1 MHAGS
6 VPRGGRMIDKA
17 GSRVHGP
24 PASMPSFSDRPARPR
39 GGGHGRGPAG
49 RGPSPGMSRRVG
61 IYRVSPDV
69 ASRVTAGHPW
79 VFRDAL
85 GSRELV
91 EPTGTVV
98 DIFSG
103 NRDFIARGFVDR
115 DHPVAVRVLTRNA
128 DEQVAPGLGIIA
140 ARFTRAVQL
149 RWLTFGAT
157 TPDSMRLFAGDS
169 DGLPGVTVDR
179 HGDFVVVQW
188 LSAGAFPW
196 PDPARRW

>member
-61 IYRVSPDV
+61 IYRISPDV

-91 EPTGTVV
+91 EPPGTVV

-103 NRDFIARGFVDR
+103 NRDYIARGFVDR
-115 DHPVAVRVLTRNA
+115 DHPVAVRVLPRNA

-140 ARFTRAVQL
+140 ARFTRAAAAPPAP
-149 RWLTFGAT
+149 RAPPTGAC
-157 TPDSMRLFAGDS
+157 
-169 DGLPGVTVDR
+169 
-179 HGDFVVVQW
+179 
-188 LSAGAFPW
+188 
-196 PDPARRW
+196 